1 VCYNGT
7 NAFSKEETMNDR
19 EISEIRRRFRADRSN
34 ITHIRGCY
42 VNDNREIIASF
53 DQSMGLAAEEE
64 KEKYLT
70 LLKRALSGAL
80 GKNLLDISF
89 RTSQVADSD
98 EHRLLSALRDSGLKD
113 EEVVQEFFRK
123 VVQAL
128 TMETPYLILL
138 AHDVYDVPYRGR
150 GGGRLEDA
158 SENQYSYIVCAVCP
172 VKETKPQLCFDAGE
186 GRFTH
191 RRAESA
197 AAPPE
202 LGFLFPAFDDRSTN
216 LYNALYYIHSTA
228 QVHEDFID
236 AVFHTEPPMAP
247 DAQRETFQALL
258 SGALEESCSL
268 DVVQTVHEQL
278 CTLIAEHKASREP
291 EPLVLTKVQVEDVLS
306 ACGVDEAGVAR
317 FDRRF
322 DEDFGPDAILSPR
335 NLVDPQLAVVTPD
348 VTIKVSPERYDL
360 VETRVI
366 AGAKYIL
373 VRADEAVEVNGVNI
387 QIQK

>member
-1 VCYNGT
+1 
-7 NAFSKEETMNDR
+7 MNDK

-64 KEKYLT
+64 KEKYLA
-70 LLKRALSGAL
+70 LLKRALSGVP
-80 GKNLLDISF
+80 GKNLLDITF
-89 RTSQVADSD
+89 RTQQVADSD
-98 EHRLLSALRDSGLKD
+98 EHRLLSALRDSALKD
-113 EEVVQEFFRK
+113 EEIVQEFFQK

-128 TMETPYLILL
+128 TMETSYLILL

-150 GGGRLEDA
+150 GGGRLADA
-158 SENQYSYIVCAVCP
+158 SENQFSYVVCAVCP
-172 VKETKPQLCFDAGE
+172 VKETKQQLCYSPE
-186 GRFTH
+186 ERRFVN
-191 RRAESA
+191 RRADYA

-216 LYNALYYIHSTA
+216 LYNALYYIHNTS

-236 AVFHTEPPMAP
+236 AIFHTEPPMAP
-247 DAQRETFQALL
+247 DEQRETFQAVLAG
-258 SGALEESCSL
+258 SLEEDCSL

-278 CTLIAEHKASREP
+278 CGLIAEHKASREP
-291 EPLVLTKVQVEDVLS
+291 EPLVITKVQVEDVLA
-306 ACGVDEAGVAR
+306 ACGVPEQGVER
-317 FDRRF
+317 FGQSF
-322 DEDFGPDAILSPR
+322 DEEFGPDAILSPS
-335 NLVDPQLAVVTPD
+335 NIVDPQLALVTPD
-348 VTIKVSPERYDL
+348 VTIKVNPERRDL

-373 VRADEAVEVNGVNI
+373 VRADEAVEVNGINI
-387 QIQK
+387 HINQ